1 MRPRIYLVD
10 DEQPVLDGLSATI
23 RKFFPDVD
31 ICGYAKSGRDA
42 VEGVAREKPDIV
54 LMDVRMPGMSGLDA
68 LRELRRLAPDTL
80 PILLTAYER
89 FDIAREAFG
98 LGVYD
103 YLVKPVEQETLA
115 QAVRGALERLAE
127 RREAYLR
134 ASAARNDLELARPLL
149 EEGFVYSL
157 IVGDADERTLRAYAD
172 SLGLGSVE
180 GRMAVVGSLRTERPA
195 LRIGRTEVRAL
206 RGEMEYR
213 AQCVVGAPIGAFLPV
228 FFPGSDTASAEK
240 ALSEA
245 LEALRETGLRWAIGT
260 VRGGT
265 DLRLSWTEAMA
276 ALCGGIDGETADP
289 ARPADDALNAA
300 AEGNLIEAANAF
312 RKFVDGKA
320 DTGAA
325 AALAGAVVAVYGGDS
340 QTIIDAGQEIAR
352 TIGERDRLH
361 ISERCAAALG
371 SALASSRARENAEDF
386 YRGNEQD
393 RRVRIA
399 LAFIA
404 DNYSAAISL
413 DDAAARVGL
422 GAARLS
428 RLLTAQTGRS
438 FMDHLTDARIRKARE
453 ELAEGRRSVKEIA
466 AACGYPDANY
476 FSRAFK
482 KIAGVTPSEYA
493 NRHGRSIL

>member
-115 QAVRGALERLAE
+115 QAVRGALERLGE

-157 IVGDADERTLRAYAD
+157 IVGDADELTLRAYAD
-172 SLGLGSVE
+172 SLGLESVE
-180 GRMAVVGSLRTERPA
+180 GSIAVVGSSRTELPA

-206 RGEMEYR
+206 RAEMEYR
-213 AQCVVGAPIGAFLPV
+213 TRCVVGAPAGAYLPV
-228 FFPGSDTASAEK
+228 FFPGGDAESAER

-245 LEALRETGLRWAIGT
+245 LEALGEPGLRWGIGS
-260 VRGGT
+260 
-265 DLRLSWTEAMA
+265 LREGAELRVSWTEAMA
-276 ALCGGIDGETADP
+276 ALSGGPDGETADP
-289 ARPADDALNAA
+289 ARTADDALRAA

-312 RKFVDGKA
+312 RKFVEGKA
-320 DTGAA
+320 DQGAA
-325 AALAGAVVAVYGGDS
+325 AALAGAVAAAYGGDA
-340 QTIIDAGQEIAR
+340 QAIFDAGREIDRAY
-352 TIGERDRLH
+352 GEKNGPH
-361 ISERCAAALG
+361 FPERCAAALG
-371 SALASSRARENAEDF
+371 SALASCRAREGDEDL
-386 YRGNEQD
+386 YRGSEQD

-404 DNYSAAISL
+404 ENYSAAVSL

-453 ELAEGRRSVKEIA
+453 ELAEGTRSVKEIA

-482 KIAGVTPSEYA
+482 KIVGVTPSEYA
-493 NRHGRSIL
+493 HRHGRSIL